1 MSVPPVTIVS
11 MSLTPY
17 RRVLAL
23 PGVRTLTLLGVLA
36 RIPHTAISMVLT
48 LHVVLALHRGYGDAG
63 LVVGA
68 FTVGAAV
75 GAPWRGRAV
84 DRFGLRR
91 ALVPSL
97 VVEAAVWGAAP
108 WLPFHVLVGAVV
120 LAGLLGLPVFT
131 VIRLSM
137 SVLVPVPQRR
147 TAYALDSMAVE
158 GSFMVGPALGVLV
171 ATHLSTTFAML
182 LLGAATVAAGVALM
196 IVDPPT
202 RSAVGTTVS
211 GSTVS
216 SATVADLAGET
227 TAGKR
232 PRVPVSA
239 PLIAVLGAA
248 AAATLVLAGT
258 DVAIVAQL
266 RSHDALD
273 LTGLVMVAWC
283 GSSLL
288 GGLVY
293 GAAPRGVP
301 PLALLLALAA
311 LTVPIGLAGTPL
323 VLCLAV
329 LPAGALCAPLISS
342 TAEAVARLVPER
354 VRGEA
359 MGWHGSALTAGS
371 AAGAPVAGF
380 AIDSVAPWA
389 GFGVV
394 GALGAVLAVIGL
406 TLVAARRRRS
416 LVAAVSTPD
425 GLEPE
430 PTPEAGQSAEPVRQ
444 SAAAADHGVAAM
456 GQGAGAGAATADQ
469 GAATLGQGAG
479 AMDQSGR
486 AARQRTEPV
495 SLSPG
500 P

>member
-1 MSVPPVTIVS
+1 MGF
-11 MSLTPY
+11 MSLAAY
-17 RRVLAL
+17 HRVLAL
-23 PGVRTLTLLGVLA
+23 PGVRSLTLLGVLA

-48 LHVVLALHRGYGDAG
+48 LHVVLSLDRGYGDAG

-84 DRFGLRR
+84 DRLGLRR

-97 VVEAAVWGAAP
+97 VVEAMVWSTAP
-108 WLPFHVLVGAVV
+108 WLPFQALVGAVV

-131 VIRLSM
+131 VIRLSL
-137 SVLVPVPQRR
+137 SVLVPEPQRR

-171 ATHLSTTFAML
+171 ATHGSTTVAMML
-182 LLGAATVAAGVALM
+182 LGGSTVVAGIALM
-196 IVDPPT
+196 VVNPPT
-202 RSAVGTTVS
+202 RSAAAAPAVA
-211 GSTVS
+211 
-216 SATVADLAGET
+216 SAREPAGRR
-227 TAGKR
+227 AG
-232 PRVPVSA
+232 RVPVSA
-239 PLIAVLGAA
+239 ALLAVLGAT

-258 DVAIVAQL
+258 DVAIVAEL
-266 RSHDALD
+266 RGHDALD
-273 LTGLVMVAWC
+273 LTGLIMVAWC

-311 LTVPIGLAGTPL
+311 LTVPIGLASSPL
-323 VLCLAV
+323 VLALAV
-329 LPAGALCAPLISS
+329 LPAGALCAPLISA

-380 AIDSVAPWA
+380 AIDAVAPWA
-389 GFGVV
+389 GFAVV
-394 GALGAVLAVIGL
+394 GSAGAVLAVIGL
-406 TLVAARRRRS
+406 ALVAIHRRHAGAARQES
-416 LVAAVSTPD
+416 
-425 GLEPE
+425 
-430 PTPEAGQSAEPVRQ
+430 
-444 SAAAADHGVAAM
+444 
-456 GQGAGAGAATADQ
+456 AGAGTPVPDV
-469 GAATLGQGAG
+469 
-479 AMDQSGR
+479 R
-486 AARQRTEPV
+486 AVLPRQQTREASAQTTEPV
-495 SLSPG
+495 SFSPG

>member
-1 MSVPPVTIVS
+1 
-11 MSLTPY
+11 MSLAAY
-17 RRVLAL
+17 HRVLAL
-23 PGVRTLTLLGVLA
+23 PGVRALTLLGVLA

-48 LHVVLALHRGYGDAG
+48 LHVVLALDRGYGDAG

-84 DRFGLRR
+84 DRLGLRR

-97 VVEAAVWGAAP
+97 VVESVVWGCAP
-108 WLPFHVLVGAVV
+108 WLPFQALVAAVV
-120 LAGLLGLPVFT
+120 VGGLLGLPVFT
-131 VIRLSM
+131 VIRLSL
-137 SVLVPVPQRR
+137 SILVPEPQRR

-158 GSFMVGPALGVLV
+158 ASFMVGPALGVLV
-171 ATHLSTTFAML
+171 ATHGSTTAAML
-182 LLGAATVAAGVALM
+182 LLGGTTVVAGIALM
-196 IVDPPT
+196 VVDPPT
-202 RSAVGTTVS
+202 RSAGE
-211 GSTVS
+211 
-216 SATVADLAGET
+216 AAAAGASRGRAAGR
-227 TAGKR
+227 TAPR

-239 PLIAVLGAA
+239 ALLAVLGATA
-248 AAATLVLAGT
+248 GATLVLAGT
-258 DVAIVAQL
+258 DVAIVAEL
-266 RSHDALD
+266 RGHDALD

-311 LTVPIGLAGTPL
+311 LTVPIGLAANPW

-371 AAGAPVAGF
+371 AAGAPIAGF
-380 AIDSVAPWA
+380 AIDGVASWA
-389 GFGVV
+389 GFAVV
-394 GALGAVLAVIGL
+394 GVTGAVLAALGL
-406 TLVAARRRRS
+406 VLVVVHRRVGLRQPALRQATAARRPVS
-416 LVAAVSTPD
+416 EEASTLV
-425 GLEPE
+425 
-430 PTPEAGQSAEPVRQ
+430 GQ
-444 SAAAADHGVAAM
+444 
-456 GQGAGAGAATADQ
+456 T
-469 GAATLGQGAG
+469 
-479 AMDQSGR
+479 
-486 AARQRTEPV
+486 TEPV
-495 SLSPG
+495 SFSPG

>member
-1 MSVPPVTIVS
+1 

-23 PGVRTLTLLGVLA
+23 PGVRSLTLLGVLA

-48 LHVVLALHRGYGDAG
+48 LHVVLSLHRGYGDAG

-68 FTVGAAV
+68 FTIGAAL

-91 ALVPSL
+91 ALIPSL
-97 VVEAAVWGAAP
+97 VVEAAVWGCAP
-108 WLPFHVLVGAVV
+108 WLPFEALVGAVV

-131 VIRLSM
+131 VLRLSL
-137 SVLVPVPQRR
+137 SVLVPEPQRR
-147 TAYALDSMAVE
+147 TAFALDSMAVE

-171 ATHLSTTFAML
+171 ATHLSTTLAML
-182 LLGAATVAAGVALM
+182 LLGTATVVAGVALM
-196 IVDPPT
+196 AANPPT
-202 RSAVGTTVS
+202 RSAPVAAVDHASGPAAVTLPNQRSDSSVRGT
-211 GSTVS
+211 
-216 SATVADLAGET
+216 
-227 TAGKR
+227 R
-232 PRVPVSA
+232 QRVPVSA
-239 PLIAVLGAA
+239 GLIAVLGAA

-293 GAAPRGVP
+293 GALPRSVS
-301 PLALLLALAA
+301 PLALLLVLAA
-311 LTVPIGLAGTPL
+311 LTVPIGFAHTPL

-329 LPAGALCAPLISS
+329 LPAGALCAPLISA

-380 AIDSVAPWA
+380 AIDRVAPWA

-394 GALGAVLAVIGL
+394 GALGAMLAVVGL
-406 TLVAARRRRS
+406 LLVAARRRRS
-416 LVAAVSTPD
+416 AAGMESAGMESAGVESAGVDSVP
-425 GLEPE
+425 GRR
-430 PTPEAGQSAEPVRQ
+430 EAQ
-444 SAAAADHGVAAM
+444 
-456 GQGAGAGAATADQ
+456 T
-469 GAATLGQGAG
+469 
-479 AMDQSGR
+479 
-486 AARQRTEPV
+486 TEPV
-495 SLSPG
+495 SFSPG

>member
-1 MSVPPVTIVS
+1 MAL
-11 MSLTPY
+11 MSLAAY
-17 RRVLAL
+17 HRVLAL
-23 PGVRTLTLLGVLA
+23 PGVRSLTLLGVLA

-48 LHVVLALHRGYGDAG
+48 LHVVLSLDRGYGDAG

-84 DRFGLRR
+84 DRLGLRR

-97 VVEAAVWGAAP
+97 VVEALVWSSAP
-108 WLPFHVLVGAVV
+108 WLPFEALIGAVV

-131 VIRLSM
+131 VIRLSL
-137 SVLVPVPQRR
+137 SVLVPEPQRR

-171 ATHLSTTFAML
+171 ATHGSTTAAML
-182 LLGAATVAAGVALM
+182 LLGGATVVAGIALM
-196 IVDPPT
+196 LVDPPT
-202 RSAVGTTVS
+202 RSTRAASPASVVP
-211 GSTVS
+211 
-216 SATVADLAGET
+216 APRAGEPSSR
-227 TAGKR
+227 GG
-232 PRVPVSA
+232 VPVTA
-239 PLIAVLGAA
+239 ALLAVLGAT

-258 DVAIVAQL
+258 DVAIVAEL
-266 RSHDALD
+266 RGHDALD
-273 LTGLVMVAWC
+273 LTGLIMVAWC

-301 PLALLLALAA
+301 PFALLLALAA
-311 LTVPIGLAGTPL
+311 LTVPIGLASSPL
-323 VLCLAV
+323 VLALAV
-329 LPAGALCAPLISS
+329 LPAGALCAPLISA

-380 AIDSVAPWA
+380 AIDGIAPWA
-389 GFGVV
+389 GFAVV
-394 GALGAVLAVIGL
+394 GVSGALLAVIGL
-406 TLVAARRRRS
+406 VLVAIHRRR
-416 LVAAVSTPD
+416 AAV
-425 GLEPE
+425 
-430 PTPEAGQSAEPVRQ
+430 VRR
-444 SAAAADHGVAAM
+444 
-456 GQGAGAGAATADQ
+456 
-469 GAATLGQGAG
+469 
-479 AMDQSGR
+479 GR
-486 AARQRTEPV
+486 AVASVPALAQRPLEASPQATEPV
-495 SLSPG
+495 SFSPG

>member
-1 MSVPPVTIVS
+1 MSVPPETIIC

-17 RRVLAL
+17 RRILAL

-48 LHVVLALHRGYGDAG
+48 LHVVLALHRGYGEAG

-84 DRFGLRR
+84 DRLGLRR

-97 VVEAAVWGAAP
+97 VVEAVVWGSAP
-108 WLPFHVLVGAVV
+108 WLPFHLLVAAVV

-131 VIRLSM
+131 VIRLSL
-137 SVLVPVPQRR
+137 SVLVPAQQRR

-182 LLGAATVAAGVALM
+182 LLGAATVTAGVALM
-196 IVDPPT
+196 VVNPPT
-202 RSAVGTTVS
+202 RSALAQTPATTAAV
-211 GSTVS
+211 
-216 SATVADLAGET
+216 ET
-227 TAGKR
+227 TATATTTATADRAGGSR
-232 PRVPVSA
+232 RHRVPVSA
-239 PLIAVLGAA
+239 PLLAVLGAA

-266 RSHDALD
+266 HAHDALN

-293 GAAPRGVP
+293 GAAPRGVS
-301 PLALLLALAA
+301 PLALLLVLAA

-329 LPAGALCAPLISS
+329 LPAGALCAPLISA

-371 AAGAPVAGF
+371 AAGAPVAGL
-380 AIDSVAPWA
+380 AIDRVAPWA

-394 GALGAVLAVIGL
+394 GALGAVLAVVGL
-406 TLVAARRRRS
+406 TLVAMRRRHS
-416 LVAAVSTPD
+416 AVAAVPASEGQAAELLATE
-425 GLEPE
+425 LLTTEPLTTE
-430 PTPEAGQSAEPVRQ
+430 RQASELQITQRQAAGQQ
-444 SAAAADHGVAAM
+444 S
-456 GQGAGAGAATADQ
+456 TE
-469 GAATLGQGAG
+469 L
-479 AMDQSGR
+479 QS
-486 AARQRTEPV
+486 TEPQTTE
-495 SLSPG
+495 LLATGCQTPG
-500 P
+500 C

>member
-1 MSVPPVTIVS
+1 MAL
-11 MSLTPY
+11 MSLAAY
-17 RRVLAL
+17 HRVLAL
-23 PGVRTLTLLGVLA
+23 PGVRSLTLLGVLA

-48 LHVVLALHRGYGDAG
+48 LHVVLSLDRGYGDAG

-84 DRFGLRR
+84 DRLGLRR

-97 VVEAAVWGAAP
+97 VVEAVVWSSAP
-108 WLPFHVLVGAVV
+108 WLPFEALVGAVV

-131 VIRLSM
+131 VIRLSL
-137 SVLVPVPQRR
+137 SVLVPEPQRR

-171 ATHLSTTFAML
+171 ATHGSTTVAMML
-182 LLGAATVAAGVALM
+182 LGGATVVAGVALM
-196 IVDPPT
+196 VVDPPT
-202 RSAVGTTVS
+202 RSAAEASGAASASGTPAVGDR
-211 GSTVS
+211 GP
-216 SATVADLAGET
+216 AG
-227 TAGKR
+227 
-232 PRVPVSA
+232 RVPVSA
-239 PLIAVLGAA
+239 ALLAVLGAT

-258 DVAIVAQL
+258 DVAIVAEL
-266 RSHDALD
+266 RTHDALD
-273 LTGLVMVAWC
+273 LTGLIMVAWC

-293 GAAPRGVP
+293 GAAPRGIP

-311 LTVPIGLAGTPL
+311 LTVPIGLASSPL

-329 LPAGALCAPLISS
+329 LPAGALCAPLISA

-380 AIDSVAPWA
+380 AIDGIAPWA
-389 GFGVV
+389 GFAVV
-394 GALGAVLAVIGL
+394 GVTGAVLAVIGL
-406 TLVAARRRRS
+406 ALVAIHRRRAR
-416 LVAAVSTPD
+416 VIP
-425 GLEPE
+425 
-430 PTPEAGQSAEPVRQ
+430 RQ
-444 SAAAADHGVAAM
+444 A
-456 GQGAGAGAATADQ
+456 AATASVGGVQ
-469 GAATLGQGAG
+469 AAAL
-479 AMDQSGR
+479 SLEP
-486 AARQRTEPV
+486 AREASAQTTEPV
-495 SLSPG
+495 SFSPG

>member
-1 MSVPPVTIVS
+1 MAL
-11 MSLTPY
+11 MSLAAY
-17 RRVLAL
+17 HRVLAL
-23 PGVRTLTLLGVLA
+23 PGVRSLTLLGVLA

-48 LHVVLALHRGYGDAG
+48 LHVVLSLNRGYGDAG

-84 DRFGLRR
+84 DRLGLRR

-97 VVEAAVWGAAP
+97 VVEAVVWSSAP
-108 WLPFHVLVGAVV
+108 WLPFEALVGAVV

-131 VIRLSM
+131 VIRLSL
-137 SVLVPVPQRR
+137 SVLVPEPQRR

-171 ATHLSTTFAML
+171 ATHGSTTVAMM
-182 LLGAATVAAGVALM
+182 LLGATTVVAGVALM
-196 IVDPPT
+196 VVDPPT
-202 RSAVGTTVS
+202 RST
-211 GSTVS
+211 STIPAGAP
-216 SATVADLAGET
+216 ATPAQARGPAG
-227 TAGKR
+227 
-232 PRVPVSA
+232 RVPVSA
-239 PLIAVLGAA
+239 ALLAVLGAT

-258 DVAIVAQL
+258 DVAIVAEL
-266 RSHDALD
+266 RGHDALD
-273 LTGLVMVAWC
+273 LTGLIMVAWC

-301 PLALLLALAA
+301 PFALLLALAA
-311 LTVPIGLAGTPL
+311 LTVPIGLASSPL
-323 VLCLAV
+323 VLALAV
-329 LPAGALCAPLISS
+329 LPAGALCAPLISA

-380 AIDSVAPWA
+380 AIDGIAPWA
-389 GFGVV
+389 GFAVVGVTGAALAMIGLALVAIHRRAGVV
-394 GALGAVLAVIGL
+394 RKPAVAETPAPDVQVAVPPL
-406 TLVAARRRRS
+406 QRTV
-416 LVAAVSTPD
+416 
-425 GLEPE
+425 
-430 PTPEAGQSAEPVRQ
+430 EAPAQ
-444 SAAAADHGVAAM
+444 
-456 GQGAGAGAATADQ
+456 ATA
-469 GAATLGQGAG
+469 
-479 AMDQSGR
+479 
-486 AARQRTEPV
+486 PV
-495 SLSPG
+495 SFSPG

>member
-1 MSVPPVTIVS
+1 MAF
-11 MSLTPY
+11 MSLAAY
-17 RRVLAL
+17 HRVLAL
-23 PGVRTLTLLGVLA
+23 PGVRSLTLLGVLA

-48 LHVVLALHRGYGDAG
+48 LHVVLSLDRGYGDAG

-84 DRFGLRR
+84 DRLGLRR

-97 VVEAAVWGAAP
+97 VVEAVVWSSAP
-108 WLPFHVLVGAVV
+108 WLPFEALVGAVV

-131 VIRLSM
+131 VIRLSL
-137 SVLVPVPQRR
+137 SVLVPEPQRR

-171 ATHLSTTFAML
+171 ATHGSTTVAMML
-182 LLGAATVAAGVALM
+182 LGGATVVAGVALM
-196 IVDPPT
+196 VVNPPT
-202 RSAVGTTVS
+202 RSAAGTPSAAATS
-211 GSTVS
+211 G
-216 SATVADLAGET
+216 APAIGGRRPAG
-227 TAGKR
+227 
-232 PRVPVSA
+232 RVPVSA
-239 PLIAVLGAA
+239 ALLAVLGAT

-258 DVAIVAQL
+258 DVAIVAEL
-266 RSHDALD
+266 RTHDALD
-273 LTGLVMVAWC
+273 LTGLIMVAWC
-283 GSSLL
+283 GSSLP

-311 LTVPIGLAGTPL
+311 LTVPIGLASSPL

-329 LPAGALCAPLISS
+329 LPAGALCAPLISA

-380 AIDSVAPWA
+380 AIDGIAPWA
-389 GFGVV
+389 GFAFVGVT
-394 GALGAVLAVIGL
+394 GAVLAVIGL
-406 TLVAARRRRS
+406 ALVAIHRRR
-416 LVAAVSTPD
+416 AAVTRRRVVADSVPVSD
-425 GLEPE
+425 ARVGAPPVEQKL
-430 PTPEAGQSAEPVRQ
+430 QVSAQ
-444 SAAAADHGVAAM
+444 A
-456 GQGAGAGAATADQ
+456 
-469 GAATLGQGAG
+469 
-479 AMDQSGR
+479 
-486 AARQRTEPV
+486 TEPV
-495 SLSPG
+495 SFSPG

>member
-1 MSVPPVTIVS
+1 MALVS
-11 MSLTPY
+11 LAAY
-17 RRVLAL
+17 HRVLAL
-23 PGVRTLTLLGVLA
+23 PGVRSLTLLGVLA

-48 LHVVLALHRGYGDAG
+48 LHVVLSLHRGYGDAG

-84 DRFGLRR
+84 DRLGLRR

-97 VVEAAVWGAAP
+97 VVESAVWSSAP
-108 WLPFHVLVGAVV
+108 WLPFEALVGAVV

-131 VIRLSM
+131 VIRLSL
-137 SVLVPVPQRR
+137 SVLVPEPQRR

-171 ATHLSTTFAML
+171 ATHGSTTAAML
-182 LLGAATVAAGVALM
+182 LLGGATVVAGVALM
-196 IVDPPT
+196 MVDPPT
-202 RSAVGTTVS
+202 RSSHEVPAAGVVPAPRAG
-211 GSTVS
+211 GSR
-216 SATVADLAGET
+216 
-227 TAGKR
+227 TAG
-232 PRVPVSA
+232 RVPVSA
-239 PLIAVLGAA
+239 ALLAVLGAT
-248 AAATLVLAGT
+248 AAATVVLAGT
-258 DVAIVAQL
+258 DVAIVAEL
-266 RSHDALD
+266 RGHDALD
-273 LTGLVMVAWC
+273 LTALIMVAWC

-311 LTVPIGLAGTPL
+311 LTVPIGMAPSPW

-380 AIDSVAPWA
+380 AIDAIAPWA
-389 GFGVV
+389 GFAVV
-394 GALGAVLAVIGL
+394 GVTGATLAVVGL
-406 TLVAARRRRS
+406 VLVAVHRRRAVARR
-416 LVAAVSTPD
+416 
-425 GLEPE
+425 
-430 PTPEAGQSAEPVRQ
+430 GQRLRPRPP
-444 SAAAADHGVAAM
+444 G
-456 GQGAGAGAATADQ
+456 GAAGSPDRVNAQT
-469 GAATLGQGAG
+469 
-479 AMDQSGR
+479 
-486 AARQRTEPV
+486 TEPV
-495 SLSPG
+495 SFSPG

>member
-1 MSVPPVTIVS
+1 MLS
-11 MSLTPY
+11 MSLAPY

-48 LHVVLALHRGYGDAG
+48 LHVVLSLHRGYGDAG

-97 VVEAAVWGAAP
+97 VVEAAVWGSAP
-108 WLPFHVLVGAVV
+108 WLPFEALVGAVV
-120 LAGLLGLPVFT
+120 VAGLLGLPVFT
-131 VIRLSM
+131 VIRLSL
-137 SVLVPVPQRR
+137 SVLVPEPQRR
-147 TAYALDSMAVE
+147 TAFALDSMAVE

-171 ATHLSTTFAML
+171 ATHLSTTAAML
-182 LLGAATVAAGVALM
+182 LLGSATVCAGIALM
-196 IVDPPT
+196 VANPPT
-202 RSAVGTTVS
+202 RSAVRGVVTAGAGAGLAGVGTAVESPTVRW
-211 GSTVS
+211 TS
-216 SATVADLAGET
+216 SAT
-227 TAGKR
+227 R
-232 PRVPVSA
+232 QRHRVPVTA
-239 PLIAVLGAA
+239 ALVAVLGAA

-293 GAAPRGVP
+293 GAAPRSVP

-329 LPAGALCAPLISS
+329 LPAGALCAPLISA

-371 AAGAPVAGF
+371 AAGAPAAGF
-380 AIDSVAPWA
+380 AIDRVAPWA
-389 GFGVV
+389 GFGAVGVV
-394 GALGAVLAVIGL
+394 GALLAVVGLLLVTVHARRARPQVAAGSAPSSPGAVAL
-406 TLVAARRRRS
+406 
-416 LVAAVSTPD
+416 
-425 GLEPE
+425 
-430 PTPEAGQSAEPVRQ
+430 
-444 SAAAADHGVAAM
+444 
-456 GQGAGAGAATADQ
+456 ATAPATAVD
-469 GAATLGQGAG
+469 AAPLPAPRVPALGVTVAQTT
-479 AMDQSGR
+479 D
-486 AARQRTEPV
+486 PV
-495 SLSPG
+495 SFSPG